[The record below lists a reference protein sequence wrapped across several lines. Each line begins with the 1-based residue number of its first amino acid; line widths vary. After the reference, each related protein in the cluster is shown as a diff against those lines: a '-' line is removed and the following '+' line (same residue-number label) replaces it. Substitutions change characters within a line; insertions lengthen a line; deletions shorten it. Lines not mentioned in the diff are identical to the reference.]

1 MFRRGCS
8 PISLREPEVSFR
20 FPRRIQFWLS
30 TQIYPKGAL
39 STFIFGPSKTD
50 DDRIIDYDRV
60 EQLVTG
66 FGSYTTSASGELLGQ
81 NSTRAEQ
88 IENVATQLLDLLATE
103 EESPLQSI
111 FIEQVAKIITASTRT
126 AWSNIRESSGS
137 LPSGRS
143 VLGFLFD
150 PLGIFR
156 TSPVIKAS
164 DLDERT
170 VETTRNLIQLL
181 TTTASSSSSFDVSTL
196 SNADIVEITSIVVA
210 KLWERRSG
218 VAKTSNRLATELLR
232 LTADRL
238 DKGEREILV
247 LPSPVNEA
255 EDVSDIKESQPSRK
269 NSSERLANARQI
281 LATIE

>member
-1 MFRRGCS
+1 M
-8 PISLREPEVSFR
+8 
-20 FPRRIQFWLS
+20 
-30 TQIYPKGAL
+30 
-39 STFIFGPSKTD
+39 
-50 DDRIIDYDRV
+50 

-66 FGSYTTSASGELLGQ
+66 FGSYTTSTSGELLGQ

-126 AWSNIRESSGS
+126 AWSNIRENSGS

-143 VLGFLFD
+143 VLGFLLD

-156 TSPVIKAS
+156 TSPVIRAS

-181 TTTASSSSSFDVSTL
+181 TTTAASSSSSFDVSTL
-196 SNADIVEITSIVVA
+196 SNAEIVEITSIVVA

-247 LPSPVNEA
+247 VPSPVNEA
-255 EDVSDIKESQPSRK
+255 EDISEIKESQPSRK
-269 NSSERLANARQI
+269 NSSERLASARQI